1 MTSKRETG
9 HENQRRG
16 ITATVSG
23 AMVSHML
30 VWTNGLRN
38 CWSDTA
44 LLYHPAKVVTLSND
58 SGTQYD
64 MQVSEV
70 ADERSG

>member
-16 ITATVSG
+16 ITATESG

-44 LLYHPAKVVTLSND
+44 LGPLP
-58 SGTQYD
+58 SGQGGDLEQRLWNTI
-64 MQVSEV
+64 
-70 ADERSG
+70 